1 MKQQEDDNVFRM
13 SDLNPQ
19 NQQRQHRQAPTNQEG
34 TNPASFADAYLRVQ
48 LQRIDENSTS
58 VKLLANLVDMQKQRI
73 DELEEVIEMILKRQE
88 DRELHQ

>member
-1 MKQQEDDNVFRM
+1 
-13 SDLNPQ
+13 
-19 NQQRQHRQAPTNQEG
+19 
-34 TNPASFADAYLRVQ
+34 
-48 LQRIDENSTS
+48 